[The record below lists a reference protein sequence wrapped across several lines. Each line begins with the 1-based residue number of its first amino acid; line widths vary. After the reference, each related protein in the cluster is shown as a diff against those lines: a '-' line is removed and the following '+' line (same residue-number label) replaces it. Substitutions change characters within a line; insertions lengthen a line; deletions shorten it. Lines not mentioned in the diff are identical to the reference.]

1 MKTVRRIIAVIV
13 LLITVLLV
21 GYLVYT
27 GSQFSLPDQASDTV
41 QTITQEVS
49 GG

>member
-1 MKTVRRIIAVIV
+1 MKTVRRVIAVIV

-27 GSQFSLPDQASDTV
+27 GSQFSLSKQASESV
-41 QTITQEVS
+41 QILTQEVS